1 MSARNDQEV
10 IDELRRLEQ
19 RRCAAIAADD
29 TATLREL
36 LAPTLTHVHT
46 RGNQDSLE
54 SYLAYLATRVDI
66 LEVRRR
72 DLEVSVYADCAV
84 MTGHQTNTARPR
96 GSDDDPIQV
105 ESQVIQVWI
114 RTDDRWQL
122 VAFQATPLG
131 GAPPALPPAPPSS

>member
-1 MSARNDQEV
+1 MTARNDQDV
-10 IDELRRLEQ
+10 IDELLRLEQ
-19 RRCAAIAADD
+19 RRCDAVAHDD

-36 LAPTLTHVHT
+36 LAPTLKHVHT

-66 LEVRRR
+66 LDVRRR
-72 DLEVSVYADCAV
+72 DLEVSVYGDCAV

-105 ESQVIQVWI
+105 ESQVMQVWV
-114 RTDDRWQL
+114 RT
-122 VAFQATPLG
+122 G
-131 GAPPALPPAPPSS
+131 

>member
-1 MSARNDQEV
+1 MTEDRQAV
-10 IDELRRLEQ
+10 IDELNELER
-19 RRCAAIAADD
+19 RRCEAIAHDD
-29 TATLREL
+29 TDTLREL

-66 LEVRRR
+66 LDVRRR
-72 DLEVSVYADCAV
+72 DLEVSLYGDCAV

-105 ESQVIQVWI
+105 ESQVMQVWV
-114 RTDDRWQL
+114 RRDERWQL

-131 GAPPALPPAPPSS
+131 GSPPALPPTPLPN